1 MTSGERR
8 DAGRAE
14 GQVREHEAT
23 LTAVEA
29 VRSLID
35 VLRVADAPVEVLEQ
49 VSGLADEAA
58 RLLAPHRVRAMR
70 MQGALYPEAMLGG
83 GGPSGR
89 DPAAIFPY
97 SPVVGPLNPL
107 SPPIV
112 LTSDGER
119 TRGTAVLRAP
129 YVGPPDMVHG
139 GQIAL
144 IFDELLGVTNVI
156 NGLGAFTGTLSVR
169 YERPTP
175 LDADL
180 ELEGWI
186 DRVEGRKV
194 FTVGTISH
202 QGLVTARG
210 EGIFIRTELSALDV

>member
-1 MTSGERR
+1 MTSGDRR
-8 DAGRAE
+8 RAASAT
-14 GQVREHEAT
+14 GQVGEHEAT
-23 LTAVEA
+23 AGAVAA

-35 VLRVADAPVEVLEQ
+35 VLRVADAPAEVLEQ
-49 VSGLADEAA
+49 VAGLADEAA
-58 RLLAPHRVRAMR
+58 ALLAPHRVDAMR
-70 MQGALYPEAMLGG
+70 MQGALYPEVMLGG
-83 GGPSGR
+83 GGPEGR
-89 DPAAIFPY
+89 DPAGFFPY

-119 TRGTAVLRAP
+119 TTGTAVLGAP

-139 GQIAL
+139 GHIAL

-156 NGLGAFTGTLSVR
+156 NGLGAFTGTLNIR

-175 LDADL
+175 LNAEL

-202 QGLVTARG
+202 GGQVTARG